1 MFLRNKNLEINQN
14 FIVKNDNVLLM
25 NIKEIEKKKLKK
37 FYFNLDFFNL
47 MSFKINK
54 NIRILKK
61 IKNKKI

>member
-25 NIKEIEKKKLKK
+25 NIKKIKKKKLKK

>member
-1 MFLRNKNLEINQN
+1 MKKLK
-14 FIVKNDNVLLM
+14 K
-25 NIKEIEKKKLKK
+25 KKKKKKKKLKK